1 MSYEAAAIPEHHV
14 VPAQITTNA
23 LAIIS
28 LISAFVV
35 PVAGIVLGHLA
46 LSQIRRTG
54 EAGRGLAQG
63 GLIVGYM
70 FTGLIILFVLG
81 FFSAW
86 LAAMLSI
93 FSATNLATS

>member
-1 MSYEAAAIPEHHV
+1 MSYQGASIPERYV
-14 VPAQITTNA
+14 VPDPIKTNV

-28 LISAFVV
+28 LVSAFVV

-93 FSATNLATS
+93 FSAVNLTAS

>member
-1 MSYEAAAIPEHHV
+1 MSYEGAPIPDRYV
-14 VPAQITTNA
+14 VPDPIKTNV

-28 LISAFVV
+28 LVSAFVV

-70 FTGLIILFVLG
+70 FTGLIILFVLC
-81 FFSAW
+81 FFSVW

-93 FSATNLATS
+93 FSAVNLTAS